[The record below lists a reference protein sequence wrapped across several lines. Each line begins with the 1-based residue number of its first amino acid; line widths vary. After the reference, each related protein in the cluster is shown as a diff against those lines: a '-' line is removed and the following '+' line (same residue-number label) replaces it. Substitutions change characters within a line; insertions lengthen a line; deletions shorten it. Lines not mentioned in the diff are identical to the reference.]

1 MNSLR
6 GKRRLI
12 GASAVLALALLP
24 TIASSIT
31 AELAKKCRAM
41 AIKAYPTALAGSRKG
56 SAENQREF
64 FNSCSSAWPKTG
76 TSRSLLPCLHLEVC
90 RCPCR
95 RRVKQE
101 TTPMP
106 LGPPRKTV
114 DNAGRT
120 AAKIILFAAGVAKQ
134 QPPLYLARR
143 GQSPI

>member
-6 GKRRLI
+6 RKRRLI

-24 TIASSIT
+24 TVASSIT
-31 AELAKKCRAM
+31 AELAKKCRTM
-41 AIKAYPTALAGSRKG
+41 AISAYPTMLAGSRKG

-64 FNSCSSAWPKTG
+64 FQ
-76 TSRSLLPCLHLEVC
+76 
-90 RCPCR
+90 RCVAQNGDIEIPAAVPAPGSVPIPCR

-106 LGPPRKTV
+106 LGPPRTTV

-120 AAKIILFAAGVAKQ
+120 AAKIMLFAAGAAK
-134 QPPLYLARR
+134 
-143 GQSPI
+143 